1 MDKSKKIKHYLVGQ
15 SYWDV
20 FVIDKNE
27 TLSKA
32 CKLMDKNTIGALIVV
47 DKKKD
52 ITKSRVL
59 GIVTERDIVRE
70 IALHSIDVEDRTV
83 DQIMTDSVVSTTSDA
98 TTQEAVKLMV
108 ENQIRHLAVI
118 EEDKLKGVI
127 SMRDLFYSLNYL
139 NKQ

>member
-1 MDKSKKIKHYLVGQ
+1 MDKSKKVKHYLVGQ

-20 FVIDKNE
+20 FVIDKNK
-27 TLSKA
+27 TLSEA

-52 ITKSRVL
+52 ITKSRVV
-59 GIVTERDIVRE
+59 GIVTERDIVKE
-70 IALHSIDVEDRTV
+70 IALNSVDFEDRTV
-83 DQIMTDSVVSTTSDA
+83 NQIMTESVVSTTSNA
-98 TTQEAVKLMV
+98 TSEEAVKLMI

-118 EEDKLKGVI
+118 EEGKLKGVI